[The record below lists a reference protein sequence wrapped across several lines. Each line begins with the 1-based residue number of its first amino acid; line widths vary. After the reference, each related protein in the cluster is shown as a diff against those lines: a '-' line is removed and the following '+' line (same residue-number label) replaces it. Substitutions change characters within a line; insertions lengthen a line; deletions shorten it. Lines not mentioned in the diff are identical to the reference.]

1 MKGAR
6 DAWWRWSQMTTRN
19 LGGVSDRPGC
29 YCHELGGKWL
39 LKLSKQMTFRHSK
52 LVRKVMTQK

>member
-1 MKGAR
+1 
-6 DAWWRWSQMTTRN
+6 MTTRN

-29 YCHELGGKWL
+29 YCHEFGGKWL